1 MLVPMPN
8 AYIALIIVELTAIA
22 IALILYLIEYRKHK
36 TLHEHNDLPMLEKMR
51 AENDKIIQDAIKES
65 HAIIAAAEEEA
76 LALTRESKTTTAKV
90 QEAVV
95 KEFHLYLENLQTQ
108 SNESAKTIES
118 AARDK
123 INAFIEKFEQNLS
136 DFMIQTQQQSVSAI
150 DLELRS
156 ARNLIDTYR
165 EQQLKVINE
174 NVLAVLERT
183 LTLVLAKRLN
193 LKDHMD
199 LIYESLE
206 KAKAEKFII

>member
-1 MLVPMPN
+1 MLDPMPN

-22 IALILYLIEYRKHK
+22 VALILYLIEYRKHK
-36 TLHEHNDLPMLEKMR
+36 TLHEENDLPMLEKLR

-65 HAIIAAAEEEA
+65 QAIIAAAQEEA
-76 LALTRESKTTTAKV
+76 LALTRESKKATAKA
-90 QEAVV
+90 QEAIV
-95 KEFHLYLENLQTQ
+95 KDFHAYLESLQTQ
-108 SNESAKTIES
+108 SNESTKTIEA

-123 INAFIEKFEQNLS
+123 INAFIEKFEQSLS

-174 NVLAVLERT
+174 SVLAVLERT